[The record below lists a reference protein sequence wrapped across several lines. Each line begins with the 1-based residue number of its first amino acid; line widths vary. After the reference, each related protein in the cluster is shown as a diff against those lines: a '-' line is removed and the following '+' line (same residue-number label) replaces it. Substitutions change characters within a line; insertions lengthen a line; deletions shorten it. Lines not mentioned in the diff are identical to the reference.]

1 MRRSESHRSVDPPAS
16 TSGSS
21 LHDTSTSYNNGD
33 DSRTEADCPICL
45 ERLSYRLAGEKPH
58 VMPTCGHALHNACFT
73 AVYGKPE
80 DILAA
85 QEGGSSGKKAGP
97 PGMCGVCR
105 KAIVLGGDGGDNSRS
120 ASNLIDDPIGSIAL
134 SSTMS
139 RSTSRS
145 YPDPQ
150 SSRHSTMS
158 SPASRN
164 VILEANS
171 NHESLSSPLP
181 TSPTSPGMVHPV
193 IRIRPEFDTIY
204 RKDPTGQ
211 NGKQNIVCVVALE
224 VPSRRPPL
232 SLDEQEAKHQ
242 MQWKGL
248 PLLNGDDDDE
258 QEATDEEDA
267 DGGIDN
273 GLEAGDEPPAEM
285 RYNHRASGLS
295 ESISSGHDRA
305 LASSDVGHERLAR
318 HDDQNSLHEYGDE
331 NHSGSGKETSNG
343 GDEDFSMHAAPAIDE
358 TSYDAVFEDLKARL
372 ADWKGQPIEKFGQ
385 LALYDYI
392 GISQDNVVRKFWVYL
407 FNSALICVTESG
419 KPDRKLSRLGSK
431 TGSDKGKPT
440 KPPKLKL
447 KGRIWLR
454 HISDMIEKNVQGSP
468 SLAITLDDDTLG
480 NFVLVFPTEGIR
492 QAWRSKVESLAD
504 ESKASYNSRHSAPG
518 ASVANGVTT
527 ANDSNGSVGREPL
540 SYEQGPPHTS
550 TPSKSSVGATA
561 RSARSASLI
570 SGKSGSE
577 PASARA
583 KQPRKSKST
592 HTLSSERDA
601 ANTRASFSA
610 SLPTQQQW
618 SASGGLDPSM
628 PPPKLLPHAPLDL
641 VLMVSVPVV
650 LQKDTSG
657 VSSSAALKLRLI
669 RSTLEFVSSHMG
681 PSDRLAVVTYSSGAE
696 GDVRKT
702 GLLSITA
709 RERSRAKLQD
719 FIESIGKAWDE
730 DEDDPYRVDS
740 ETLGGAS
747 ERTDTVTA
755 LNVGL
760 DIVLSRKVKNSMT
773 GMILINDTTDG
784 PAKRQ
789 MDLVMARA
797 EAANTPI
804 HCFGFGKSSNPSS
817 LWLIS
822 NHTRGSYTF
831 VREWYQ
837 LRECIAGCIG
847 SIMSTA
853 IDQFKLRISVPSDN
867 HFRVKKVQGVL
878 NPVVSSS
885 GKHVDVEVG
894 ELRYG
899 ETRELFVELELDI
912 NGLVPF
918 IAQTNDDGRVGGVR
932 KVRNAPA
939 IEVGSATDDFI
950 QRLGLSDLNLE
961 DTAGSSDLYGIDHS
975 MGSLIEEVAVFEVD
989 AAYRDVTA
997 GSSLHR
1003 LSNPSVLTLEVD
1015 GTAPENGSSNPQQ
1028 TSDATVTRRR
1038 IELLVSDMIT
1048 RSLLLVS
1055 RKNYTQA
1062 LRIINETHKIVET
1075 VLARLTEANAGK
1087 ESDRALRRRAARQRA
1102 LVQDQAIV
1110 SLLAILDDLELTSN
1124 GLQLGPRGHFERDGR
1139 NAAAQQAMVLRD
1151 QQAWTTRTTT
1161 EALRF
1166 LGDNGP
1172 ALAAVAYA
1180 DSRS

>member
-1 MRRSESHRSVDPPAS
+1 M
-16 TSGSS
+16 
-21 LHDTSTSYNNGD
+21 
-33 DSRTEADCPICL
+33 
-45 ERLSYRLAGEKPH
+45 
-58 VMPTCGHALHNACFT
+58 
-73 AVYGKPE
+73 
-80 DILAA
+80 
-85 QEGGSSGKKAGP
+85 
-97 PGMCGVCR
+97 
-105 KAIVLGGDGGDNSRS
+105 
-120 ASNLIDDPIGSIAL
+120 
-134 SSTMS
+134 
-139 RSTSRS
+139 
-145 YPDPQ
+145 
-150 SSRHSTMS
+150 
-158 SPASRN
+158 
-164 VILEANS
+164 LEAIS
-171 NHESLSSPLP
+171 HHENTSSHLP
-181 TSPTSPGMVHPV
+181 HSPTHGMVHPV
-193 IRIRPEFDTIY
+193 IRIRPEFNTIY

-211 NGKQNIVCVVALE
+211 NGKQNIVCVVTLE

-242 MQWKGL
+242 MHWKGM
-248 PLLNGDDDDE
+248 PLLNGDDDEDH
-258 QEATDEEDA
+258 EATDEEDA

-273 GLEAGDEPPAEM
+273 GLDAADEHHAGPS
-285 RYNHRASGLS
+285 YNNHRASGLA
-295 ESISSGHDRA
+295 ESVSSGNDRA
-305 LASSDVGHERLAR
+305 LASSDIGHERLGR
-318 HDDQNSLHEYGDE
+318 NDDQNSLHEYSHED
-331 NHSGSGKETSNG
+331 HSGSGKETSNG
-343 GDEDFSMHAAPAIDE
+343 DDEAFSVHATPTVDDTA
-358 TSYDAVFEDLKARL
+358 YDVVFEDLKARL
-372 ADWKGQPIEKFGQ
+372 SDWKGQPIEKFGQ

-407 FNSALICVTESG
+407 FSSALICVTESG
-419 KPDRKLSRLGSK
+419 RPERGLSRIGSK
-431 TGSDKGKPT
+431 TDSDKRKSS

-492 QAWRSKVESLAD
+492 QAWRSKVELLAD
-504 ESKASYNSRHSAPG
+504 ESKASYTLRHQSPNANV
-518 ASVANGVTT
+518 ASGVTT
-527 ANDSNGSVGREPL
+527 ANDNNGVVQRGAGILKEHQPIRAGHDPTP
-540 SYEQGPPHTS
+540 YEQGPLHMS
-550 TPSKSSVGATA
+550 TPTKPSIAATA

-577 PASARA
+577 PASARGSTAISTPATTPPKAQVA

-601 ANTRASFSA
+601 AHVRASFSA
-610 SLPTQQQW
+610 NPPTQQQW

-628 PPPKLLPHAPLDL
+628 PPPKLLPHPPLDL

-650 LQKDTSG
+650 LQKDTTG

-847 SIMSTA
+847 SLMSTA
-853 IDQFKLRISVPSDN
+853 IDQLKLRISVPSDN

-894 ELRYG
+894 ELRFG

-918 IAQTNDDGRVGGVR
+918 IAQTNDDGRVGGIK

-939 IEVGSATDDFI
+939 IEIGSATDDFI

-961 DTAGSSDLYGIDHS
+961 DSAGGGDLYGIDHS

-1003 LSNPSVLTLEVD
+1003 LSNPAVLTLEVD
-1015 GTAPENGSSNPQQ
+1015 GSAPENGSSNAQQ

-1075 VLARLTEANAGK
+1075 VLAKLTEANGGK
-1087 ESDRALRRRAARQRA
+1087 ETDRALKRRGSAASSLYSGSSPCTRTFRTGLPASGRSAAARQRA

-1110 SLLAILDDLELTSN
+1110 SLLAILDDLELTSH